1 MNCPISRLTRS
12 MMETIKVDGE
22 AIEVG
27 DIKFSYTNGVAMAH
41 LPSAVVRTWL
51 PAMYEVYGS
60 REFFS
65 REIESFRDTGRWIS
79 FTFVNHSL
87 QSEVMRVI
95 VLQLVEQSA
104 QLHQERERARSR
116 KNHPSNGRNLVVA
129 NPDRYHEASPQ
140 KFTNKPPF
148 MRRR

>member
-1 MNCPISRLTRS
+1 
-12 MMETIKVDGE
+12 METIKVDGE

-104 QLHQERERARSR
+104 HGQC
-116 KNHPSNGRNLVVA
+116 
-129 NPDRYHEASPQ
+129 
-140 KFTNKPPF
+140 
-148 MRRR
+148 RRQY